1 MAGFVDVKGHPDD
14 ADLRFMVPIT
24 DGPSFL
30 HRGTA
35 DVLLPAGKYQ
45 GWQQTPWVAH
55 CGCGF
60 WLHTDDIEQ
69 VGRPATMPIRT
80 VKPVR
85 RMLAYLVGADVRPPR
100 LVTEQHEADADYDYR
115 QLTRRL
121 LQLSDD
127 IVESV
132 HFAD

>member
-35 DVLLPAGKYQ
+35 DVLLPASKYQ
-45 GWQQTPWVAH
+45 GWQQAPWVAH

-60 WLHTDDIEQ
+60 WLHADDIEK
-69 VGRPATMPIRT
+69 VAGCLATPVRT
-80 VKPVR
+80 VKSVR
-85 RMLAYLVGADVRPPR
+85 RMLASLVGADVKQPFI
-100 LVTEQHEADADYDYR
+100 TFEQRETDADPDYR
-115 QLTRRL
+115 ALTRRL